1 MQQNTRPV
9 RTTLHQLAR
18 RYLISDAPPLSA
30 SERWRS
36 TTAALAGML
45 LLQAILALVPAK
57 SGVSHL
63 LAPLGATSI
72 ILFALPHSPLGQPW
86 PLAGGLLL
94 SALIGW
100 LCGTWV
106 QPEALAIAAAVAL
119 SVWVMAR
126 LRCIHPPG
134 GAMAIVGVLGA
145 AHPDFLLTVM
155 LNVMAML
162 IAVLAINNL
171 LPGRRYP
178 VGSPFPRRPSCRQS
192 GDPPLITRICN
203 TRWRRSMLTS
213 TSARKISSTS
223 MNALRHTH
231 WNVTKSASAQ
241 KS

>member
-1 MQQNTRPV
+1 MSCGPACLERHGKPKNPPPLHALMQQNTRPV

-145 AHPDFLLTVM
+145 AHADFLLTVM

-178 VGSPFPRRPSCRQS
+178 VGSPFLAGRRAANPA
-192 GDPPLITRICN
+192 I
-203 TRWRRSMLTS
+203 
-213 TSARKISSTS
+213 
-223 MNALRHTH
+223 RH
-231 WNVTKSASAQ
+231 
-241 KS
+241 